1 MPSTF
6 GSRRLS
12 RSAWLVPLV
21 IVAVLSFGGR
31 IALAVEPGLAVINPP
46 GSLVYHSPGK
56 ETLRVRI
63 DGRNTA
69 RGTSLVVR
77 LLRYGPDAIVI
88 DTPVT
93 SYSRTIAPAKRAVV
107 IPVEID
113 FPGLGLFLV
122 EATLIAAN
130 GATIETTKIN
140 VATVS
145 PVTPSS
151 FPGAGVI
158 THFGQLRGAPGTVLP
173 LLKSAGF
180 GWIRDELYWSKVEEK
195 AGLFTFPRAYDDYIK
210 QASQFG
216 IKPLIVLDYGNSGAH
231 PGLFKGPQG
240 FAQTPEERSY
250 FVRYVDALVRRYGNT
265 VKHWELWNE
274 PAFAQVSFDDYVA
287 LLKEVYVAVKIRS
300 PDATVISCGGG
311 GAGGGPGGDC
321 ITAIAAH
328 GALEY
333 QDAFS
338 VHPYMS
344 PFTPEKGY
352 RTEGAPLASVN
363 IPVVWPYLSR
373 MLASH
378 PRADKQRMKLWITE
392 IGWPSSPASDGLS
405 EPGQAAN
412 LARSFLLSRRY
423 NAVEVMFWYDLVD
436 DGANPSD
443 KENNF
448 GMLRAD
454 LSPKPAFV
462 AAAVLA
468 RTLGSRGW
476 DLAISD
482 TPDVKVYQYGEAGDS
497 VIAGWRTDESEETTL
512 VRIPPGSY
520 VQRDWQGV
528 TSPVVVPAKG
538 LDWKLGPLPRYLIPA
553 GRDNDRLAQ

>member
-1 MPSTF
+1 MPTEL
-6 GSRRLS
+6 GSPHLS
-12 RSAWLVPLV
+12 RSAWLVLLV
-21 IVAVLSFGGR
+21 IIAVLSFGAR
-31 IALAVEPGLAVINPP
+31 IALAIEPGLAIVNPP
-46 GSLVYHSPGK
+46 GSLVYHGPGK
-56 ETLRVRI
+56 ETLRVKI
-63 DGRNTA
+63 DGRNTG

-88 DTPVT
+88 DTPVA
-93 SYSRTIAPAKRAVV
+93 SYRQTIAPTKRPVV

-122 EATLIAAN
+122 EATLMAAT
-130 GATIETTKIN
+130 GATVESTKIN

-145 PVTPSS
+145 PVTPFS

-158 THFGQLRGAPGTVLP
+158 THFGQLRGSPGTVLP

-195 AGLFTFPRAYDDYIK
+195 PGVFTFPRAYDDYIT

-216 IKPLIVLDYGNSGAH
+216 IKPLIVLDYDNPAVY
-231 PGLFKGPQG
+231 PDLFKGPQG
-240 FAQTPEERSY
+240 FAKTPEERRY

-265 VKHWELWNE
+265 VKNWELWNE
-274 PAFAQVSFDDYVA
+274 PAFAQVNIADYVA
-287 LLKEVYVAVKIRS
+287 LLKEVYVAVKMFS

-352 RTEGAPLASVN
+352 RTEGAPITSVN
-363 IPVVWPYLSR
+363 IPVVWPYLGR
-373 MLASH
+373 ILANN
-378 PRADKQRMKLWITE
+378 PKADKQRIKLWITE

-405 EPGQAAN
+405 EPGQAGN
-412 LARSFLLSRRY
+412 LVRSFLLSRRY
-423 NAVEVMFWYDLVD
+423 DAVEVMFWYDLVD
-436 DGANPSD
+436 DGIDPSD

-462 AAAVLA
+462 AAGVLA
-468 RTLGSRGW
+468 RTLGGRRW

-482 TPDVKVYQYGEAGDS
+482 TPEVKVYKYGASDP
-497 VIAGWRTDESEETTL
+497 VIAGWRTDANEETTL
-512 VRIPPGSY
+512 VRIPPGTY

-538 LDWKLGPLPRYLIPA
+538 LDWKLGPLPRYLIPV
-553 GRDNDRLAQ
+553 GPDKDRLAQ